1 MNNLAELLHQWQHQP
16 QKVLYRQY
24 VNNMWHNYDVAMLI
38 ALVARWQAGFSAAGM
53 KPGERVALCMKN
65 GVQWVAADLAA
76 HGLGLVVVPLYVD
89 DNADNLAWCIKD
101 SGVRL
106 LIADNLRFLPVLQ
119 NTLAQLPQIVLARGV
134 ATSPAVGL
142 DDWLPMAAEGF
153 SIIEQASDALATIVY
168 TSGTMGRPR
177 GVMLSHRNILTNIA
191 GIIEAYPVYETDSLL
206 SVLPLSH
213 MFERTAGYYLPLY
226 VGAVVIYCRGINELA
241 QDMAEQRPTVIMGVP
256 RLFERI
262 LKRIDERLASSPIKR
277 WMFYQAAKAGWRRFK
292 NKTRFYDLL
301 ILKTIYPKIA
311 KPLSERLGGRLREAV
326 VGGAALDQRVAE
338 TLIGLGIPLLQGY
351 GLTEAS
357 PVVSVNRVGKNDPAS
372 VGEPLRDV
380 EIKLNEFSELMV
392 RGPTVMRGYWANAEA
407 VPGAIDAKPI
417 DAEGWLNTGDIVEL
431 KENRIYIRGRS
442 KNILVLSN
450 GEKIAPEDVERA
462 IMNDAVFEQV
472 MVVGE
477 GKPYLTLL
485 AVAKDVD
492 EQTLLRRAN
501 QQIKHLPRWAK
512 IRRVIM
518 TEQPWGLEN
527 GLMTPTLKIKRNAV
541 YEQYLPQIEA
551 VYRDF

>member
-1 MNNLAELLHQWQHQP
+1 MNNLAELLQQWRHQP

-24 VNNMWHNYDVAMLI
+24 VKEAWHDYDVTTLI
-38 ALVARWQAGFSAAGM
+38 ALVSRWQAGFSAAGM

-65 GVQWVAADLAA
+65 GVQWIAADLAA

-89 DNADNLAWCIKD
+89 DNADNLAWCIQD
-101 SGVRL
+101 SGARI
-106 LIADNLRFLPVLQ
+106 LIADHLRFLPILQ
-119 NTLAQLPQIVLARGV
+119 NALTQLPQIVLTRGA

-142 DDWLPMAAEGF
+142 DDWLPTAGEGF
-153 SIIEQASDALATIVY
+153 SIIEQSPDALATIVY
-168 TSGTMGRPR
+168 TSGTMGRPK

-191 GIIEAYPVYETDSLL
+191 GIIDAYPVYEADALL

-213 MFERTAGYYLPLY
+213 MFERTAGYYLPLH

-262 LKRIDERLASSPIKR
+262 LKRIDERLASSPLKR
-277 WMFYQAAKAGWRRFK
+277 WIFHQAAKSGWRRFK
-292 NKTRFYDLL
+292 KEMRFYDPL
-301 ILKTIYPKIA
+301 ILKTIYPGIA

-392 RGPTVMRGYWANAEA
+392 RGPSVMQGYWANTGSA
-407 VPGAIDAKPI
+407 PGPVDV
-417 DAEGWLNTGDIVEL
+417 EGWLNTGDIVEL

-450 GEKIAPEDVERA
+450 GEKIAPEDIERA
-462 IMNDAVFEQV
+462 IMHDAVFEQV

-485 AVAKDVD
+485 AVARDVD
-492 EQTLLRRAN
+492 EQDLLRRAN
-501 QQIKHLPRWAK
+501 QQIKHLPRWAR
-512 IRRVIM
+512 IRRVII
-518 TEQPWGLEN
+518 TEQPWSLET

-541 YEQYLPQIEA
+541 YERFLPRIET
-551 VYRDF
+551 VYRDL

>member
-1 MNNLAELLHQWQHQP
+1 MNNLAELLQQWQHQP

-24 VNNMWHNYDVAMLI
+24 VNNAWHNYDVATLI
-38 ALVARWQAGFSAAGM
+38 ALVSRWQAGFAAAGM
-53 KPGERVALCMKN
+53 KPGERAALCMRN

-89 DNADNLAWCIKD
+89 DNADNLAWCIQD

-106 LIADNLRFLPVLQ
+106 LIADHLRFLPVLQ
-119 NTLAQLPQIVLARGV
+119 NTLVQLPQIVLTRGV
-134 ATSPAVGL
+134 ATPPAMGL
-142 DDWLPMAAEGF
+142 DDWLPIAAEGF
-153 SIIEQASDALATIVY
+153 SIVEQASDALATIVY

-177 GVMLSHRNILTNIA
+177 GVMLSHSNILTNIA
-191 GIIEAYPVYETDSLL
+191 GIIDAYPVYETDSLL

-241 QDMAEQRPTVIMGVP
+241 QDMVEQRPTVIMGVP

-262 LKRIDERLASSPIKR
+262 LKRIDERLALSPIKR
-277 WMFYQAAKAGWRRFK
+277 WIFHQAAMAGWRRFK
-292 NKTRFYDLL
+292 NKMRFYDPL
-301 ILKTIYPKIA
+301 ILKTIYPGIA

-357 PVVSVNRVGKNDPAS
+357 PVVSVNRVGKNDPSS

-380 EIKLNEFSELMV
+380 EVKLNEFSELMV
-392 RGPTVMRGYWANAEA
+392 RGPSVMSGYWASTQAA
-407 VPGAIDAKPI
+407 I

-431 KENRIYIRGRS
+431 KDNRIYIRGRS

-450 GEKIAPEDVERA
+450 GEKIAPEDIERA
-462 IMNDAVFEQV
+462 IMHDAVFEQV

-485 AVAKDVD
+485 AVARDID
-492 EQTLLRRAN
+492 ERDLLRRAN
-501 QQIKHLPRWAK
+501 QQIKHLPRWAR

-518 TEQPWGLEN
+518 TEQPWDTEN

-541 YEQYLPQIEA
+541 YERYLPQIEA
-551 VYRDF
+551 VYRGL

>member
-1 MNNLAELLHQWQHQP
+1 MNNLAELLHQWRHQP

-24 VNNMWHNYDVAMLI
+24 VKETWHDYDVATLI
-38 ALVARWQAGFSAAGM
+38 ALVSRWQAGFSAAGL

-65 GVQWVAADLAA
+65 SVQWVAADLAA

-89 DNADNLAWCIKD
+89 DNADNLAWCIQN
-101 SGVRL
+101 SGARI
-106 LIADNLRFLPVLQ
+106 LIADHLRFLPVLQ
-119 NTLAQLPQIVLARGV
+119 KSLTQLPQIVLTRGV
-134 ATSPAVGL
+134 ATSPALGL
-142 DDWLPMAAEGF
+142 DDWLPTAAEGF
-153 SIIEQASDALATIVY
+153 SIIEQSPDALATIVY
-168 TSGTMGRPR
+168 TSGTMGRPK
-177 GVMLSHRNILTNIA
+177 GVMLSHRNILTNIT
-191 GIIEAYPVYETDSLL
+191 GIIDAYPVYEADSLL

-262 LKRIDERLASSPIKR
+262 LKRIDERLASSPLKR
-277 WMFYQAAKAGWRRFK
+277 WIFHQAAKSGWRRFK
-292 NKTRFYDLL
+292 KEMRFYDPL

-357 PVVSVNRVGKNDPAS
+357 PVVSVNRVGRNDPAS

-380 EIKLNEFSELMV
+380 EIKLNEFSELLV
-392 RGPTVMRGYWANAEA
+392 RGPTVMQGYWANTGSA
-407 VPGAIDAKPI
+407 PGPV

-450 GEKIAPEDVERA
+450 GEKIAPEDIERA
-462 IMNDAVFEQV
+462 IMHDAVFEQV

-485 AVAKDVD
+485 AVVRDGD
-492 EQTLLRRAN
+492 EQDLLRRAN
-501 QQIKHLPRWAK
+501 QQIKHLPRWAR
-512 IRRVIM
+512 IRRVII
-518 TEQPWGLEN
+518 TEQPWSLET

-541 YEQYLPQIEA
+541 YERFLPRIET
-551 VYRDF
+551 VYRNL

>member
-1 MNNLAELLHQWQHQP
+1 MNNLAELLQQWQHRP
-16 QKVLYRQY
+16 QKMLYRQY
-24 VNNMWHNYDVAMLI
+24 VKDAWHNYDVAALT
-38 ALVARWQAGFSAAGM
+38 ALVARWQAGFSAATM

-65 GVQWVAADLAA
+65 GVQWAAADLAA

-89 DNADNLAWCIKD
+89 DNADNLAWCIQNA
-101 SGVRL
+101 GVRL
-106 LIADNLRFLPVLQ
+106 LIADHLRFLPVLQ
-119 NTLAQLPQIVLARGV
+119 HTLARLPQIVLTRGV
-134 ATSPAVGL
+134 ATSPAMRL
-142 DDWLPMAAEGF
+142 DDWLPIAAEGF
-153 SIIEQASDALATIVY
+153 SIVEQPSDALATIVY
-168 TSGTMGRPR
+168 TSGTMGRPK
-177 GVMLSHRNILTNIA
+177 GVMLSHNNILTNIA
-191 GIIEAYPVYETDSLL
+191 GIIDAYPVYETDSLL

-262 LKRIDERLASSPIKR
+262 LKRIDERLAASPIRR
-277 WMFYQAAKAGWRRFK
+277 WMYHQAAKAGWRRFK
-292 NKTRFYDLL
+292 NKMRFYDPL

-326 VGGAALDQRVAE
+326 VGGAALDQHVAE

-357 PVVSVNRVGKNDPAS
+357 PVVSVNRVGNNDPAS

-392 RGPTVMRGYWANAEA
+392 RGPTVMQGYWGNTQTAQ
-407 VPGAIDAKPI
+407 GPI

-431 KENRIYIRGRS
+431 KENRIYIRGRR

-450 GEKIAPEDVERA
+450 GEKIAPEDIERA
-462 IMNDAVFEQV
+462 IMHDTVFEQV

-485 AVAKDVD
+485 AVARNSD
-492 EQTLLRRAN
+492 EQALLRRAN
-501 QQIKHLPRWAK
+501 QQIKHLPRWAR
-512 IRRVIM
+512 IRRIIM
-518 TEQPWGLEN
+518 TEQPWSLEN

-541 YEQYLPQIEA
+541 YERYLPRIEA
-551 VYRDF
+551 VYRDL

>member
-1 MNNLAELLHQWQHQP
+1 MHNLAQLLHQWQHQP
-16 QKVLYRQY
+16 QRVLYRQY
-24 VNNMWHNYDVAMLI
+24 VNHAWHNYDVAALI
-38 ALVARWQAGFSAAGM
+38 ALVARWQAGFSATGM
-53 KPGERVALCMKN
+53 QPGERVAICMKN
-65 GVQWVAADLAA
+65 GVQWAAADLAA

-89 DNADNLAWCIKD
+89 DNADNLGWCIQD

-106 LIADNLRFLPVLQ
+106 LVADHLRFLPVLQ
-119 NTLAQLPQIVLARGV
+119 HTLAQLPLIVLTRGV

-142 DDWLPMAAEGF
+142 DDWLPMAAEDF
-153 SIIEQASDALATIVY
+153 SIVVQSADALATIVY
-168 TSGTMGRPR
+168 TSGTMGRPK
-177 GVMLSHRNILTNIA
+177 GVMLSHSNILTNIA
-191 GIIEAYPVYETDSLL
+191 GIIDAYPVYETDCLL

-226 VGAVVIYCRGINELA
+226 AGALVIYCRGINELA
-241 QDMAEQRPTVIMGVP
+241 QDMLEQRPTVIMGVP

-277 WMFYQAAKAGWRRFK
+277 WIFHQAAKSGWRRFK
-292 NKTRFYDLL
+292 DEMRFYDPLV
-301 ILKTIYPKIA
+301 LKTIYPKIA
-311 KPLSERLGGRLREAV
+311 QPLAERLGGRLREAV

-338 TLIGLGIPLLQGY
+338 TLIGLSIPLLQGY

-357 PVVSVNRVGKNDPAS
+357 PVVSVNRVGRNDPAS

-392 RGPTVMRGYWANAEA
+392 RGPGVMSGYWGDTETAQ
-407 VPGAIDAKPI
+407 GPI

-431 KENRIYIRGRS
+431 QENRIYIRGRS

-450 GEKIAPEDVERA
+450 GEKIAPEDIERA
-462 IMNDAVFEQV
+462 IMHDAVFEQV

-477 GKPYLTLL
+477 AKPYLTLL
-485 AVAKDVD
+485 AVAKDID

-501 QQIKHLPRWAK
+501 QQIKHLPRWAR
-512 IRRVIM
+512 IRRVIL

-541 YEQYLPQIEA
+541 YERYLPQIEA
-551 VYRDF
+551 VYRGL

>member
-1 MNNLAELLHQWQHQP
+1 MNNLAELLHQWRHQP

-24 VNNMWHNYDVAMLI
+24 VKETWHDYDVATLI
-38 ALVARWQAGFSAAGM
+38 ALVSRWQAGFSAAGL

-65 GVQWVAADLAA
+65 SVQWVAADLAA

-89 DNADNLAWCIKD
+89 DNADNLAWCIQN
-101 SGVRL
+101 SGARI
-106 LIADNLRFLPVLQ
+106 LIADHLRFLPVLQ
-119 NTLAQLPQIVLARGV
+119 KSLTQLPQIVLTRGV
-134 ATSPAVGL
+134 ATSPALGL
-142 DDWLPMAAEGF
+142 DDWLPTAAEGF
-153 SIIEQASDALATIVY
+153 SIIEQSPDALATIVY
-168 TSGTMGRPR
+168 TSGTMGRPK
-177 GVMLSHRNILTNIA
+177 GVMLSHRNILTNIT
-191 GIIEAYPVYETDSLL
+191 GIIDAYPVYEADSLL

-262 LKRIDERLASSPIKR
+262 LKRIDERLASSPLKR
-277 WMFYQAAKAGWRRFK
+277 WIFHQAAKSGWRRFK
-292 NKTRFYDLL
+292 KEMRFYDPL

-357 PVVSVNRVGKNDPAS
+357 PVVSVNRVGRNDPAS

-380 EIKLNEFSELMV
+380 EIKLNEFSELLV
-392 RGPTVMRGYWANAEA
+392 RGPTVMQGYWANTGSA
-407 VPGAIDAKPI
+407 PGPV

-450 GEKIAPEDVERA
+450 GEKIAPEDIERA
-462 IMNDAVFEQV
+462 IMHDAVFEQV

-485 AVAKDVD
+485 AVVRDGD
-492 EQTLLRRAN
+492 EQDLLRRAN
-501 QQIKHLPRWAK
+501 QQIKHLPRWAR
-512 IRRVIM
+512 IRRVIIA
-518 TEQPWGLEN
+518 EQPWSLET

-541 YEQYLPQIEA
+541 YERFLPRIET
-551 VYRDF
+551 VYRNL